1 MGTVRAVDSQ
11 TLVNLLLVMVFVL
24 VGGVFAATEMAIVT
38 LREGQVRALEEGD
51 ARGQRLARLVRNPN
65 QFLSAVQIGVTVA
78 GFFSSAYG
86 GSTIA
91 PDLVPGLVAIGVPEG
106 LAGTIALVA
115 MTLLIAYLSL
125 VFGELAPKRLAM
137 QRNLAFTRVLGTPL
151 QLFATA
157 VRPVIW
163 LLSVS
168 TNAVVRLVGGNPS
181 ASEEEMTP
189 EEIRDLIEGH
199 QGLRPYPR
207 RILTDVFR
215 AGERSLTRVMRPRT
229 DVHFLDADL
238 TLDEAGEQVRDLPYS
253 RFPVTGKDVDDIV
266 GFVHIRDLLQ
276 GPSQDWGTTCV
287 RDLARTIL
295 VLPDSLEVLPALARL
310 RSEKQPLAIV
320 VDEYGG
326 TDGLVT
332 MEDLV
337 EEFVGEIY
345 DEHDRGAD
353 PEDTARRRGDS
364 LVVDGSLN
372 VEELSELIGVDVSDE
387 DVDSAGGLVMSRLGR
402 LAAVG
407 DAVEVAGQRLEV
419 LSVDGRRVARLRVTP
434 ID

>member
-1 MGTVRAVDSQ
+1 MDSQ
-11 TLVNLLLVMVFVL
+11 TLVNLLLVMTFVL

-38 LREGQVRALEEGD
+38 LREGQIRALEEGGE
-51 ARGQRLARLVRNPN
+51 RGQRLAGLVRNPN

-91 PDLVPGLVAIGVPEG
+91 PDLVPALVRLGVPEAA
-106 LAGTIALVA
+106 AGTLALVV

-125 VFGELAPKRLAM
+125 VFGELVPKRLAM
-137 QRNLAFTRVLGTPL
+137 QQNLAFTRVLGTPL
-151 QLFATA
+151 RLFAVL

-168 TNAVVRLVGGNPS
+168 TDAVVRLLGGNPS
-181 ASEEEMTP
+181 ADEEEMSAD
-189 EEIRDLIEGH
+189 EIRDLIEGH
-199 QGLRPYPR
+199 RGLRPYPR

-215 AGERSLTRVMRPRT
+215 AGERPLPRVMRPRT
-229 DVHFLDADL
+229 DVVFLEAEL
-238 TLDEAGEQVRDLPYS
+238 TLEEARRRVLDLPYS
-253 RFPVTGKDVDDIV
+253 RFPVTGRDVDDV
-266 GFVHIRDLLQ
+266 LGFVHLRDLMRDAGDRSAL
-276 GPSQDWGTTCV
+276 TV
-287 RDLARTIL
+287 RDRLRPVLA
-295 VLPDSLEVLPALARL
+295 LPDSLEVLTALARL

-337 EEFVGEIY
+337 EEVVGEIY
-345 DEHDRGAD
+345 DEHDLGTD
-353 PEDTARRRGDS
+353 PEDTTRRRGTS

-372 VEELSELIGVDVSDE
+372 VDELSELIGSDVSDE
-387 DVDSAGGLVMSRLGR
+387 DVDTAGGLVIARLGR
-402 LAAVG
+402 LAVAG
-407 DAVEVAGQRLEV
+407 DVVEIAGQRLEV
-419 LSVDGRRVARLRVTP
+419 LAVEGRRVTRLRVTP
-434 ID
+434 VDPPTEA

>member
-1 MGTVRAVDSQ
+1 MDSQ
-11 TLVNLLLVMVFVL
+11 TLVNLLLVMTFVL

-38 LREGQVRALEEGD
+38 LREGQIRALEEGGE
-51 ARGQRLARLVRNPN
+51 RGQRLAGLVRNPN

-91 PDLVPGLVAIGVPEG
+91 PDLVPALVRLGVPEAA
-106 LAGTIALVA
+106 AGTLALVV

-125 VFGELAPKRLAM
+125 VFGELVPKRLAM
-137 QRNLAFTRVLGTPL
+137 QQNLAFTRVLGTPL
-151 QLFATA
+151 RLFAVL

-168 TNAVVRLVGGNPS
+168 TDAVVRLLGGNPS
-181 ASEEEMTP
+181 ADEEEMSAD
-189 EEIRDLIEGH
+189 EIRDLIEGH
-199 QGLRPYPR
+199 RGLRPYPR

-215 AGERSLTRVMRPRT
+215 AGERPLPRVMRPRT
-229 DVHFLDADL
+229 DVVFLEAEL
-238 TLDEAGEQVRDLPYS
+238 TLEEARRRVLDLPYS
-253 RFPVTGKDVDDIV
+253 RFPVTGRDVDDV
-266 GFVHIRDLLQ
+266 LGFVHLRDLMRDAGDRSAL
-276 GPSQDWGTTCV
+276 TV
-287 RDLARTIL
+287 RDRLRPVLA
-295 VLPDSLEVLPALARL
+295 LPDSLEVLTALARL

-337 EEFVGEIY
+337 EEVVGEIY
-345 DEHDRGAD
+345 DEHDLGTD
-353 PEDTARRRGDS
+353 PEDTTRRRGTS

-372 VEELSELIGVDVSDE
+372 VDELSELIGSDVSDE
-387 DVDSAGGLVMSRLGR
+387 DVDTAGGLVIARLGR
-402 LAAVG
+402 LAVAG
-407 DAVEVAGQRLEV
+407 DVVEIAGQRLEV
-419 LSVDGRRVARLRVTP
+419 QEVEGRRVTRLRVTP
-434 ID
+434 VDPPTEA

>member
-1 MGTVRAVDSQ
+1 MDSQ
-11 TLVNLLLVMVFVL
+11 TLVNLLLVMTFVL

-38 LREGQVRALEEGD
+38 LREGQIRALEEGGE
-51 ARGQRLARLVRNPN
+51 RGQRLAGLVRNPN

-91 PDLVPGLVAIGVPEG
+91 PDLVPALVRLGVPEAA
-106 LAGTIALVA
+106 AGTLALVV

-125 VFGELAPKRLAM
+125 VFGELVPKRLAM
-137 QRNLAFTRVLGTPL
+137 QQNLAFTRVLGTPL
-151 QLFATA
+151 RLFAVL

-168 TNAVVRLVGGNPS
+168 TDAVVRLLGGNPS
-181 ASEEEMTP
+181 ADEEEMSAD
-189 EEIRDLIEGH
+189 EIRDLIEGH
-199 QGLRPYPR
+199 RGLRPYPR

-215 AGERSLTRVMRPRT
+215 AGERPLPRVMRPRT
-229 DVHFLDADL
+229 DVVFLEAEL
-238 TLDEAGEQVRDLPYS
+238 TLEEARRRVLDLPYS
-253 RFPVTGKDVDDIV
+253 RFPVTGRDVDDV
-266 GFVHIRDLLQ
+266 LGFVHLRDLMRDAGDRSAL
-276 GPSQDWGTTCV
+276 TV
-287 RDLARTIL
+287 RDRLRPVLA
-295 VLPDSLEVLPALARL
+295 LPDSLEVLTALARL

-337 EEFVGEIY
+337 EEVVGEIY
-345 DEHDRGAD
+345 DEHDLGTD
-353 PEDTARRRGDS
+353 PEDTTRRRGTS

-372 VEELSELIGVDVSDE
+372 VDELSELIGSDVSDE
-387 DVDSAGGLVMSRLGR
+387 DVDTAGGLVIARLGR
-402 LAAVG
+402 LAVAG
-407 DAVEVAGQRLEV
+407 DVVEIAGQRLEV
-419 LSVDGRRVARLRVTP
+419 LEVEGRRVTRLRVTP
-434 ID
+434 VDPPTEA

>member
-1 MGTVRAVDSQ
+1 MDSQ
-11 TLVNLLLVMVFVL
+11 TLVNLLLVMTFVL

-38 LREGQVRALEEGD
+38 LREGQIRALEEGGE
-51 ARGQRLARLVRNPN
+51 RGQRLAGLVRNPN

-91 PDLVPGLVAIGVPEG
+91 PDLVPTLVRVGVPEAA
-106 LAGTIALVA
+106 AGTLALVV

-125 VFGELAPKRLAM
+125 VFGELVPKRLAM
-137 QRNLAFTRVLGTPL
+137 QQNLAFTRVLGTPL
-151 QLFATA
+151 RLFAVL

-168 TNAVVRLVGGNPS
+168 TDAVVRLLGGNPS
-181 ASEEEMTP
+181 ADEEEMSAD
-189 EEIRDLIEGH
+189 EIRDLIEGH
-199 QGLRPYPR
+199 RGLRPYPR

-215 AGERSLTRVMRPRT
+215 AGERPLPRVMRPRT
-229 DVHFLDADL
+229 DVVFLEAEL
-238 TLDEAGEQVRDLPYS
+238 TLEEARRRVLDLPYS
-253 RFPVTGKDVDDIV
+253 RFPVTGRDVDDV
-266 GFVHIRDLLQ
+266 LGFVHLRDLMRDAGDRSAL
-276 GPSQDWGTTCV
+276 TV
-287 RDLARTIL
+287 RDRLRPVLA
-295 VLPDSLEVLPALARL
+295 LPDSLEVLTALARL

-337 EEFVGEIY
+337 EEVVGEIY
-345 DEHDRGAD
+345 DEHDLGTD
-353 PEDTARRRGDS
+353 PEDTTRRRGTS

-372 VEELSELIGVDVSDE
+372 VDELSELIGSDVSDE
-387 DVDSAGGLVMSRLGR
+387 DVDTAGGLVIARLGR
-402 LAAVG
+402 LAVAG
-407 DAVEVAGQRLEV
+407 DVVEIAGQRLEV
-419 LSVDGRRVARLRVTP
+419 LAVEGRRVTRLRVTP
-434 ID
+434 VDPPTEA

>member
-1 MGTVRAVDSQ
+1 MDSQ
-11 TLVNLLLVMVFVL
+11 TLVNLLLVMTFVL

-38 LREGQVRALEEGD
+38 LREGQIRALEEGGE
-51 ARGQRLARLVRNPN
+51 RGRRLAGLVRNPN

-91 PDLVPGLVAIGVPEG
+91 PDLVPALVRLGVPEAA
-106 LAGTIALVA
+106 AGTLALVV

-125 VFGELAPKRLAM
+125 VFGELVPKRLAM
-137 QRNLAFTRVLGTPL
+137 QQNLAFTRVLGTPL
-151 QLFATA
+151 RLFAVL

-168 TNAVVRLVGGNPS
+168 TDAVVRLLGGNPS
-181 ASEEEMTP
+181 ADEEEMSAD
-189 EEIRDLIEGH
+189 EIRDLIEGH
-199 QGLRPYPR
+199 RGLRPYPR

-215 AGERSLTRVMRPRT
+215 AGERPLPRVMRPRT
-229 DVHFLDADL
+229 DVVFLEAEL
-238 TLDEAGEQVRDLPYS
+238 TLEEARRRVLDLPYS
-253 RFPVTGKDVDDIV
+253 RFPVTGRDVDDV
-266 GFVHIRDLLQ
+266 LGFVHLRDLMRDAGDRSAL
-276 GPSQDWGTTCV
+276 TV
-287 RDLARTIL
+287 RDRLRPVLA
-295 VLPDSLEVLPALARL
+295 LPDSLEVLTALARL

-337 EEFVGEIY
+337 EEVVGEIY
-345 DEHDRGAD
+345 DEHDLGTD
-353 PEDTARRRGDS
+353 PEDTTRRRGTS

-372 VEELSELIGVDVSDE
+372 VDELSELIGSDVSDE
-387 DVDSAGGLVMSRLGR
+387 DVDTAGGLVIARLGR
-402 LAAVG
+402 LAVAG
-407 DAVEVAGQRLEV
+407 DVVEIAGQRLEV
-419 LSVDGRRVARLRVTP
+419 LAVEGRRVTRLRVTP
-434 ID
+434 VDPPTEA